1 MAMADRDADVI
12 VIGGGLHGLSAA
24 LHLLMRGVNVLVLEK
39 DYSGRH
45 ASGVNAGGV
54 RRLGRDL
61 AEVPLS
67 VEAMKLWHE
76 IENLVDDD
84 CGFTRCS
91 QVFVAETEDELTRL
105 RARTASVDTL
115 GFDHEELIG
124 AEELFRVVPAI
135 ARHCKGAI
143 ICRDDGAA
151 QPFQTANAF
160 RRKVEALGGR
170 VLSGAEMID
179 LRRSEGVWQVETR
192 QDRYEAAVIVN
203 AAGAWGGKVAAML
216 GDSVPLEAHAPML
229 MITEPVT
236 PFLTPVLGAA
246 GRTLSFKQFDNG
258 TLLIGGGHMG
268 YADADQNRADTRL
281 AGMAASARTVQALF
295 PQLREVRIIR
305 AWAGLEGAF
314 ADMIPVLGRSGHHET
329 AFHSFGYSYHG
340 FQLSPITGRII
351 ADLITKGQTD
361 LPIEPFQVGRFS

>member
-1 MAMADRDADVI
+1 MADRRADVI

-24 LHLLMRGVNVLVLEK
+24 LHLSMRGADVLVLEK

-61 AEVPLS
+61 AEVPLA

-91 QVFVAETEDELTRL
+91 QVFVAETEEELNGL
-105 RARTASVDTL
+105 RDRTASVEAL

-124 AEELFRVVPAI
+124 ADELFRLVPAI
-135 ARHCKGAI
+135 ARHCVGAI
-143 ICRDDGAA
+143 LCRDDGAA
-151 QPFQTANAF
+151 QPFWTANAF

-170 VLSGAEMID
+170 VLSGCAVTALE
-179 LRRSEGVWQVETR
+179 RSGDKWRVTAGSGA
-192 QDRYEAAVIVN
+192 YEAPVLVN
-203 AAGAWGGKVAAML
+203 AAGAWGGRIAAML
-216 GDSVPLEAHAPML
+216 GDAVPLVPHAPML

-258 TLLIGGGHMG
+258 TLLIGGGYMG
-268 YADADQNRADTRL
+268 HADADRNRAETRL

-314 ADMIPVLGRSGHHET
+314 PDMIPVLGGSTRYDT
-329 AFHSFGYSYHG
+329 AFHSFGYSFHG

-351 ADLITKGQTD
+351 ADLITAGQTD
-361 LPIEPFQVGRFS
+361 LPIDPFRVDRFD